1 MWEDFVDCGDG
12 VREQKRRDR
21 EDGEEEEE
29 EMGQTQMGFRV
40 WSHGLRGLYR
50 EKMQGKVFVS
60 LSERAFSTHSGV
72 TIFYFWLV

>member
-1 MWEDFVDCGDG
+1 MWEDFVDCWDG

-21 EDGEEEEE
+21 EDGKEEEE
-29 EMGQTQMGFRV
+29 EMGQNQMGFRV
-40 WSHGLRGLYR
+40 RSHVLRGLYR